1 MRLGI
6 IRMVGMANLAPSKAQ
21 SRSLSPALI
30 HEGSSCAYCRMILIA
45 LLIYWAAGPA
55 NAHNASAS
63 ESAASGPLEWTF
75 DPWITGPIFTLALL
89 YAVGEMKLLR
99 RSARRAVGPVWRSS
113 VFFWAGVIVL
123 VAALLSPV
131 HELAEQ
137 LFTVHMIEH
146 ELVMAIAAPL
156 LVLAR
161 PMGALLWGLPQVV
174 RSRTKHVLSRQ
185 TLRRLWWIASVPAV
199 ATALHG
205 LAIWVWHVPPLF
217 DATVSD
223 ILLHRLQHLSF
234 FLTGIL
240 FWWAVIWRSSRGRAA
255 WHLFVTM
262 MHTSILGALIA
273 LAPSVLYVS
282 QTHHAADWGLTPLED
297 QQLAGILMWV
307 PGGIVYAGAALW
319 CLSTWIRHSSEGG
332 EHDGRVAVR

>member
-1 MRLGI
+1 MIGLTD
-6 IRMVGMANLAPSKAQ
+6 LASPKSQ
-21 SRSLSPALI
+21 SRRRPHSLCYQV
-30 HEGSSCAYCRMILIA
+30 SSFTCRRLTLTG
-45 LLIYWAAGPA
+45 LLII
-55 NAHNASAS
+55 
-63 ESAASGPLEWTF
+63 SAASSASAHSSGASEAGPSLEWTF
-75 DPWITGPIFTLALL
+75 DPWISGPILTLALL
-89 YAVGEMKLLR
+89 YAAGELKLTK
-99 RSARRAVGPVWRSS
+99 RRARHTMDRVWRSS
-113 VFFWAGVIVL
+113 LLFWGGIVVL
-123 VAALLSPV
+123 AVALLSPI
-131 HELAEQ
+131 HEISEQ

-146 ELVMAIAAPL
+146 ELVMAAAAPL
-156 LVLAR
+156 LVFSR
-161 PMGALLWGLPQVV
+161 PIGVLLWGMPRRL
-174 RSRTKHVLSRQ
+174 RSRARHVLSSR
-185 TLRRLWWIASVPAV
+185 TLRLFWRCTSLPAV

-234 FLTGIL
+234 FLTGVL
-240 FWWAVIWRSSRGRAA
+240 FWWAVIWRSSRGTAA

-273 LAPSVLYVS
+273 LAPSVLYVG

-307 PGGIVYAGAALW
+307 PGGIVYAGVALW
-319 CLSTWIRHSSEGG
+319 FLSTWIRRSSEGG